1 MEFGIHRRLLDR
13 ESFSRR
19 NIGRLSLLLLII
31 ACVGGIGFLLF
42 ELRAE
47 TQLRTSAEST
57 VAELQSQVT
66 TLSAQLVTQ
75 KGDAQLAVEAAEKG
89 QEDRVGAF
97 AKQAAK
103 CVPLM
108 QKFGIQ

>member
-1 MEFGIHRRLLDR
+1 MEFGIHRRILDR

-19 NIGRLSLLLLII
+19 NIGRFLVVLLMLTF
-31 ACVGGIGFLLF
+31 AGTTGFFLF

-47 TQLRTSAEST
+47 TQLRTSAESAVT
-57 VAELQSQVT
+57 ELKSQVA
-66 TLSAQLVTQ
+66 TLTAQLVTQ
-75 KGDAQLAVEAAEKG
+75 KSEAEMAVEAAEKG
-89 QEDRVGAF
+89 QEERVGAF

-103 CVPLM
+103 CAPLM

>member
-19 NIGRLSLLLLII
+19 NIGRLLLLLLII
-31 ACVGGIGFLLF
+31 ALVGGISFLLF
-42 ELRAE
+42 ELRSE
-47 TQLRTSAEST
+47 TQLRASAEST
-57 VAELQSQVT
+57 VAELQGQVT

>member
-13 ESFSRR
+13 EAFSRR
-19 NIGRLSLLLLII
+19 NIGRFLVVLLMLTFTGVM
-31 ACVGGIGFLLF
+31 AFLLF
-42 ELRAE
+42 ELRLE

-57 VAELQSQVT
+57 VADLQNQIA
-66 TLSAQLVTQ
+66 TLTAQLVTQ
-75 KGDAQLAVEAAEKG
+75 KGEAELAVEAAQKG

-97 AKQAAK
+97 AKQASK

>member
-13 ESFSRR
+13 EAFSRR
-19 NIGRLSLLLLII
+19 NVGRFLLLLLILT
-31 ACVGGIGFLLF
+31 CVGGIGFLLF
-42 ELRAE
+42 KLRSE

-57 VAELQSQVT
+57 VADLQSQIT
-66 TLSAQLVTQ
+66 TLTAQLVTQ
-75 KGDAQLAVEAAEKG
+75 KGEAELAVEAAQKG

-97 AKQAAK
+97 AKQASK

>member
-19 NIGRLSLLLLII
+19 NIGRLSLLLLIM

-42 ELRAE
+42 ELRSE
-47 TQLRTSAEST
+47 TELRTSAEST
-57 VAELQSQVT
+57 IAELQSQVA

-75 KGDAQLAVEAAEKG
+75 KGEAQLAVEAAENG
-89 QEDRVGAF
+89 QEARVGAF

-103 CVPLM
+103 CAPLM